1 MEQVII
7 NNNKIIIHLLEEEE
21 EDEIMYCLNTY
32 RKPISNVFKTREKE
46 GFFKVL
52 INNHLREN
60 KNKYREF
67 FRLNYDQFHFIL
79 ALIKDDITLP
89 ASNRIKNPISP
100 DEKLAVTLRY
110 IRIFLLINNNYGT
123 IYCSL
128 ATYRFFLNVC
138 FCVVN
143 FMVRRSFGNYC

>member
-21 EDEIMYCLNTY
+21 EEEIMYTSNAY
-32 RKPISNVFKTREKE
+32 RKPISNLFKTREKE

-52 INNHLREN
+52 INSHLREN
-60 KNKYREF
+60 KNKFREF

-79 ALIKDDITLP
+79 ALIKDDLTLP

-100 DEKLAVTLRY
+100 DEKLAVTLR
-110 IRIFLLINNNYGT
+110 
-123 IYCSL
+123 
-128 ATYRFFLNVC
+128 
-138 FCVVN
+138 
-143 FMVRRSFGNYC
+143 